1 MHPTIISLHQ
11 NVHGLA
17 KSEGGSEC
25 FPCPTL
31 TKRTSLRL
39 VLLDWYEGGTPSF
52 SCPNFQPEWSNL
64 FTVKLRK
71 LRTLEIFM
79 GCYVFQGEG
88 QSGMRELNCKWQ

>member
-52 SCPNFQPEWSNL
+52 SCQNFQPEWSNL

-71 LRTLEIFM
+71 L
-79 GCYVFQGEG
+79 
-88 QSGMRELNCKWQ
+88 